1 MHITYNGVCLLLLC
15 FFVFFV
21 ESKETHENIAN
32 KQTTIE

>member
-1 MHITYNGVCLLLLC
+1 MGGVG
-15 FFVFFV
+15 FF

>member
-1 MHITYNGVCLLLLC
+1 MHITYNVVVFWGV
-15 FFVFFV
+15 F

>member
-1 MHITYNGVCLLLLC
+1 MHIIYIFLFFGV
-15 FFVFFV
+15 FIF